1 MKLIVWNCQ
10 MAFRKK
16 AEFILNEVPDILIIP
31 ESESLEKLKFKKEDH
46 HPKSAFWYGD
56 NIHKGIGVYSYSDF
70 TITPLKDHNLDFKYV
85 IPLLIKNKSIEFIL
99 LAIWGQKPSNGDN
112 YGAQT
117 WNAIH
122 YYSELLKHKKIILAG
137 DLNSNTFWDK
147 PSRIANHS
155 KIVEKLEGL
164 GIQSTYHVF
173 YNQEQGKELH
183 PTFFL
188 YKDIT
193 KPYHLDY
200 CFASNYFMK
209 RLKNVSVGKHK
220 YWTAHSDHSPLIVE
234 FEI

>member
-16 AEFILNEVPDILIIP
+16 AEFILNELPDVLIIP
-31 ESESLEKLKFKKEDH
+31 ESENLDKLKFKDERHASKD
-46 HPKSAFWYGD
+46 AFWYGD
-56 NIHKGIGVYSYSDF
+56 NPHKGLGIYTYSDF
-70 TITPLKDHNLDFKYV
+70 TITPLKNHNPDFKYV
-85 IPLLIKNKSIEFIL
+85 VPLLIKNASVEFIL

-122 YYSELLKHKKIILAG
+122 YYSSLLKHEKVILAG

-147 PSRIANHS
+147 PSRVANHS
-155 KIVEKLEGL
+155 NIVKKLEGL
-164 GIQSTYHVF
+164 DIQSTYHKF

-188 YKDIT
+188 YKDIS

-200 CFASNYFMK
+200 CFASKFFMNK
-209 RLKNVSVGKHK
+209 LKNVTVGEYKN
-220 YWTAHSDHSPLIVE
+220 WTKHSDHNPLIIE
-234 FEI
+234 FDI